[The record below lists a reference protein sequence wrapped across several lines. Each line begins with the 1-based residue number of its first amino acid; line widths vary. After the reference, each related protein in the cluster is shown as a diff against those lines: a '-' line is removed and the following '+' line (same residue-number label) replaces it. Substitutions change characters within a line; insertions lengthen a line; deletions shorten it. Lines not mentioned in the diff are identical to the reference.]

1 MNIKPD
7 SGEPYKLTLGG
18 VVNYWSEHSGT
29 ACCYPDVIYALY
41 ELGYHSGKLA
51 GIEKAIKINREA
63 KELKDEVLVA
73 PI

>member
-1 MNIKPD
+1 MNPQPN

-51 GIEKAIKINREA
+51 GIEKANEIVREA
-63 KELKDEVLVA
+63 RNLKDEVPVA